1 MVDIEYEYLPE
12 YYFVCGKIGH
22 PSQALWHAEF
32 LLPHPPYKSHVHS
45 PQWEGLWTNDGPGD
59 RSSSDTR
66 SLLSSYCER
75 TEIEDSISPSALP
88 LHSIV
93 FDAVASLQHQFGISA
108 KAARTPL
115 VSLTVPNASMV
126 PVIPSLKDPIFQ
138 FSACHSPKRGCV
150 RHKKGV
156 VPRSASHMINAKRN
170 NLVAPVSVSDTFFS
184 GVDFMAS
191 KRLCIGVPS
200 DKPME
205 TGPVESPGSI
215 P

>member
-1 MVDIEYEYLPE
+1 MFDVTQPLIRRTPVTFPEVGERMVDIKYEYLPE
-12 YYFVCGKIGH
+12 YWFVCGKIGH

-59 RSSSDTR
+59 RSTSDTR
-66 SLLSSYCER
+66 SLFSSSCER

-88 LHSIV
+88 LHSTV
-93 FDAVASLQHQFGISA
+93 FNAVASLQHQFGISA
-108 KAARTPL
+108 EAARTPL

-126 PVIPSLKDPIFQ
+126 PLIPSLKYPIFQ
-138 FSACHSPKRGCV
+138 LHLFLS
-150 RHKKGV
+150 
-156 VPRSASHMINAKRN
+156 MI
-170 NLVAPVSVSDTFFS
+170 LFS

-200 DKPME
+200 DKTME
-205 TGPVESPGSI
+205 TDPVESPGSI